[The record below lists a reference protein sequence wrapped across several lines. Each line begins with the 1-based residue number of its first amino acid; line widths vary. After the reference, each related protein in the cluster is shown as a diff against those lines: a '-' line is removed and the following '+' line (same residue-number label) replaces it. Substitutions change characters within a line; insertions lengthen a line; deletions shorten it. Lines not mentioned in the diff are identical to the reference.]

1 MGEGENGMSQD
12 KKIEDKTNSENDFD
26 ISFMS
31 RVDENTTILTTSE
44 KIEQKINEMMLSAI
58 ERYDPSNRQY
68 SAYMLDKSNDD
79 IITPNYIDELVRGIN
94 TNVKQ
99 LQKANAL
106 VKRYILTDDIIGKTY
121 ESIESNVNTQIRLN
135 FPKLTDSKRVQKK
148 ISTARIIIDNF
159 NDQINLKQLIRDS
172 IPLTYANGNRI
183 LCLKYNGKSYI
194 VDSYPVGIAEISSYD
209 NRGNP
214 IVKIN
219 MTELQ
224 NRLKKTYTKNKKGK
238 PQFFKNIEEEIKANF
253 PLEVYEAYR
262 NKESEVILD
271 DQYTGVM
278 RINNLGLQ
286 YGVSPILRAIKSA
299 LMLANIENTDFVNN
313 KAKAKKIIHQVM
325 RKETMGNNYDKK
337 GLGETSKAHDDL
349 MQAWKSK
356 TVVYTSMPQVE
367 KIVYVEPQV
376 DDSSPEKVN
385 LYRSKEMST
394 LGIGFI
400 DTNVANF
407 SVANISLDQL
417 MKVVNSISSQ
427 LEVIIQRWYRIVL
440 QNAGIEADYV
450 PTIQILDSEQM
461 SFEMKKEIAT
471 TLYTIFNSS
480 MSTSLEILGID
491 VEDEKLKRQKEND
504 EGYSEIFQCR
514 QTAYTSSGD
523 GNVNNVGRPAD
534 GKDKDKQ
541 DDDKNYNQ
549 KVRE

>member
-99 LQKANAL
+99 VQKANAL

-194 VDSYPVGIAEISSYD
+194 VDYYPVGIAEISSYD

-286 YGVSPILRAIKSA
+286 YGVTPILREIKSA

-471 TLYTIFNSS
+471 TLYTIFNGS

>member
-1 MGEGENGMSQD
+1 
-12 KKIEDKTNSENDFD
+12 
-26 ISFMS
+26 
-31 RVDENTTILTTSE
+31 
-44 KIEQKINEMMLSAI
+44 
-58 ERYDPSNRQY
+58 
-68 SAYMLDKSNDD
+68 
-79 IITPNYIDELVRGIN
+79 
-94 TNVKQ
+94 
-99 LQKANAL
+99 
-106 VKRYILTDDIIGKTY
+106 
-121 ESIESNVNTQIRLN
+121 
-135 FPKLTDSKRVQKK
+135 
-148 ISTARIIIDNF
+148 
-159 NDQINLKQLIRDS
+159 
-172 IPLTYANGNRI
+172 
-183 LCLKYNGKSYI
+183 
-194 VDSYPVGIAEISSYD
+194 
-209 NRGNP
+209 
-214 IVKIN
+214 
-219 MTELQ
+219 
-224 NRLKKTYTKNKKGK
+224 
-238 PQFFKNIEEEIKANF
+238 
-253 PLEVYEAYR
+253 
-262 NKESEVILD
+262 
-271 DQYTGVM
+271 
-278 RINNLGLQ
+278 
-286 YGVSPILRAIKSA
+286 
-299 LMLANIENTDFVNN
+299 
-313 KAKAKKIIHQVM
+313 
-325 RKETMGNNYDKK
+325 
-337 GLGETSKAHDDL
+337 
-349 MQAWKSK
+349 
-356 TVVYTSMPQVE
+356 MPQVE

-471 TLYTIFNSS
+471 TLYTIFNGS